1 MPKHV
6 STTAELRAMSA
17 TDLRKDMIELKG
29 SVAKNRLSV
38 HAGTEKDTAAFAR
51 SKKQLARMLTVLNQ
65 IEKTS
70 TMPTSA
76 KAPAGRLVP
85 APRSSRKSEV
95 GSASKKS

>member
-17 TDLRKDMIELKG
+17 ADLRKDIMELKG
-29 SVAKNRLSV
+29 NVAKNRLSV
-38 HAGTEKDTAAFAR
+38 HARTEKDTAAFAR

-70 TMPTSA
+70 TMPA
-76 KAPAGRLVP
+76 PVAVKAATKG
-85 APRSSRKSEV
+85 KK
-95 GSASKKS
+95 SASSSVSA

>member
-17 TDLRKDMIELKG
+17 ADLQKDMMELKG

-70 TMPTSA
+70 KMPARAPVKVA
-76 KAPAGRLVP
+76 KAKTAK
-85 APRSSRKSEV
+85 RKTTSPSV
-95 GSASKKS
+95 SA